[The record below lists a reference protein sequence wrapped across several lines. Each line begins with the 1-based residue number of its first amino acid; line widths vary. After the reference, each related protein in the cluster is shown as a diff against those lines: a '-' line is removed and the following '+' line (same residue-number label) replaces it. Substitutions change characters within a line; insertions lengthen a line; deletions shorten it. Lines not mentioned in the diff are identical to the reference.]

1 MLATVQTA
9 DTQSNGTVRFH
20 QPHAE
25 PPAANPAADKPSFS
39 SARARIDE
47 IEKLWLQ
54 GYSTYEIAYQL
65 GERARD
71 VGRNLREIRKRMQR
85 AAQRQSQTLVV
96 ARCAEISREA
106 MEAWR
111 RSQGTQRVVTT
122 RQKDGC
128 PDTVTTRTEDK
139 PGNAAFLNAAL
150 RATKTL
156 AQLASELPAVGGKR
170 GGKRDSPTFSDTK
183 IGTVPP
189 ADAARLALMEVLT
202 PEQSAALSPKQQ
214 EDFAAAFGRW
224 KEQLSAGSVT
234 DRADAE
240 APPAVADDA
249 LPPEAA
255 VGPQEKLSSPSGRGA
270 GGEGSAGGDP
280 EGLNCPHPNPLPEG
294 EGTELGEHSSDR
306 RPTVRRVAAIRHPE
320 WPAESFLTRAW
331 LPPGRRF
338 APNDREIA
346 DCGDV
351 GVPPLGG
358 NRGRKPAEAGTP
370 AARVLR
376 SR

>member
-9 DTQSNGTVRFH
+9 DLQSDGTVHF
-20 QPHAE
+20 QPPHAE
-25 PPAANPAADKPSFS
+25 PPAARPADKPSFS

-47 IEKLWLQ
+47 IEQLWLQ

-65 GERARD
+65 NERARD
-71 VGRNLREIRKRMQR
+71 VGRNVREIRKRMQR

-96 ARCAEISREA
+96 ARCAEIGREA

-128 PDTVTTRTEDK
+128 PDTVTTRTEDR

-156 AQLASELPAVGGKR
+156 SQLASELPAVGGKG
-170 GGKRDSPTFSDTK
+170 GGKGDSPIFAETK
-183 IGTVPP
+183 IGTVPS

-224 KEQLSAGSVT
+224 KEQLTASNEG
-234 DRADAE
+234 DEDDAE
-240 APPAVADDA
+240 AP
-249 LPPEAA
+249 AA
-255 VGPQEKLSSPSGRGA
+255 AKDEQMPSRGA
-270 GGEGSAGGDP
+270 AKPDDTTP
-280 EGLNCPHPNPLPEG
+280 PLPEG
-294 EGTELGEHSSDR
+294 EGTGLGEHSSDR
-306 RPTVRRVAAIRHPE
+306 RPTVHRVAAIRHPE
-320 WPAESFLTRAW
+320 WPAESFLSRAW
-331 LPPGRRF
+331 LPPDRRF
-338 APNDREIA
+338 VPNDREIA
-346 DCGDV
+346 ARGDV